1 MYKKSRKADAGTL
14 GEFEVLVL
22 SAVMAAGT
30 DAYGVT
36 IHEELEQLVSSKR
49 EVSLGSVYTTLE
61 RLERKG
67 YVKSRFGDPTPERGG
82 RAKRY
87 YEVQGAGQRAL
98 RAALEPMRKV
108 LEIVGEG
115 R

>member
-1 MYKKSRKADAGTL
+1 MFRKSKTDIGTL

-22 SAVMAAGT
+22 ASVMAAGE

-36 IHEELEQLVSSKR
+36 IHEELEGLIPAR
-49 EVSLGSVYTTLE
+49 RDVSLGSVYTTLD

-67 YVKSRFGDPTPERGG
+67 YVKSWFGDPTPERGG
-82 RAKRY
+82 RSKRY
-87 YEVQGAGQRAL
+87 YKIQATGQRAL
-98 RAALEPMRKV
+98 REALEPMKRAW
-108 LEIVGEG
+108 EIVREG